1 MIVLPGPASK
11 KLGEKISDLLN
22 VKKVEVD
29 FKFFPDGESYI
40 CLKGDVLSEEV
51 IIVQTTGPPQDTRIF
66 QLVLMVDAVK
76 RCGAK
81 KVTVITPYLAYSRQ
95 DKCFL
100 KGEALSIEAIA
111 KIFKAV
117 GINRL
122 ITVNIHEEQVL
133 SKFPFPTK
141 NVSAVPLL
149 AYYFKKKNFKKSFLL
164 APDKGAMHIIEEAKK
179 VLNMECGYLDKYR
192 DRYTGEIRMEKKR
205 VNVKGRVVII
215 FDDIIS
221 TGGTMIKA
229 AALVKELGAKKVY
242 AACVHPLLIGNAE
255 ELLYES
261 GIEKI
266 VGTDSIPSNVSK
278 ISLAPL
284 LSKELYS

>member
-1 MIVLPGPASK
+1 MIILPGPASK
-11 KLGEKISDLLN
+11 NLGEKISEFLK
-22 VKKVEVD
+22 VRKVEVN

-40 CLKGDVLSEEV
+40 RLKGEVQSEDVV
-51 IIVQTTGPPQDTRIF
+51 IVQTTSPPQDTRIL

-76 RCGAK
+76 RGGAK
-81 KVTVITPYLAYSRQ
+81 KVTVISPYLAYSRQ
-95 DKCFL
+95 DRCFL

-111 KIFKAV
+111 KIFKAI
-117 GINRL
+117 GINHL
-122 ITVNIHEEQVL
+122 ITVNIHKEQVL

-164 APDKGAMHIIEEAKK
+164 APDKGAMYIIEEAKK
-179 VLNMECGYLDKYR
+179 VLNMECGYLEKSR
-192 DRYTGEIRMEKKR
+192 NMYTGEICMEKKS
-205 VNVKGRVVII
+205 VNVKGRTVLI

-221 TGGTMIKA
+221 TGGTIMKA
-229 AALVKELGAKKVY
+229 ATLVKELGAKKVY

-261 GIEKI
+261 GIETI
-266 VGTDSIPSNVSK
+266 IGTDSISSNVSK